1 MTKSNTKVKS
11 TEKVKSYKMED
22 YNSKSHMIRSLS
34 SEGKTRSE
42 IVKIITESQGYP
54 IRYQHV
60 RNVLI
65 TPLMKDLKNESKSN
79 T

>member
-1 MTKSNTKVKS
+1 MSTKTNKQTKTK
-11 TEKVKSYKMED
+11 TYKMED

-42 IVKIITESQGYP
+42 IVKIISEAQGFA

-65 TPLMKDLKNESKSN
+65 TPLMKDLKNESK
-79 T
+79 